1 MLQRA
6 VPSIWNLLAARH
18 VVCWLP
24 VQCMASSF
32 HAGFSRSS
40 LPQPDQRTQ
49 NMYWFCTERL
59 QNSHVSLKSFEGRIM
74 QAKICQSFKHFTW
87 GSYISHSV
95 VVQTSGCI
103 TRTSAPGMQGP
114 HLMLLGW
121 QTWLEDPIVPV
132 YQGAE
137 FCFPNSG
144 SSMFWMECKC
154 LVGREFISTRYFQLL
169 VCSSSA
175 MRKLFRQ
182 DLTRV
187 WIVSCAMDS
196 MFC

>member
-6 VPSIWNLLAARH
+6 VPYIWNVLAARH

-40 LPQPDQRTQ
+40 LPQPDWRTQ

-95 VVQTSGCI
+95 GVMVYRQVVVSPEHQLQVCKVHI
-103 TRTSAPGMQGP
+103 W
-114 HLMLLGW
+114 W

-144 SSMFWMECKC
+144 SSMFWMECIV
-154 LVGREFISTRYFQLL
+154 LVPCRKRVHKHKVLSTPGLFIF
-169 VCSSSA
+169 CHEE
-175 MRKLFRQ
+175 
-182 DLTRV
+182 
-187 WIVSCAMDS
+187 IV
-196 MFC
+196 